1 MNDFSKIIDQAKNL
15 QAKMKESQEKIKK
28 IEAEGISGGGTVK
41 VSLNGDGELIKLNI
55 SPETMKENKE
65 IVEDLIIAA
74 HSDAKLKLKS
84 KTSEELSKITGGV
97 TLPPGF
103 KWPF

>member
-15 QAKMKESQEKIKK
+15 QNKMKESQEKIKK

-41 VSLNGDGELIKLNI
+41 VLLNGDGELIKLTI
-55 SPETMKENKE
+55 SPEMMKENKE

-74 HSDAKLKLKS
+74 HGDAKLKLKS

-97 TLPPGF
+97 ALPPGF

>member
-28 IEAEGISGGGTVK
+28 IEAEGVSGGGTVK

-65 IVEDLIIAA
+65 IVEDLIIAT
-74 HSDAKLKLKS
+74 HSNAKLKLKS

>member
-15 QAKMKESQEKIKK
+15 QNKMKESQEKIKK

-41 VSLNGDGELIKLNI
+41 VSLNGDGELIKLTI
-55 SPETMKENKE
+55 SPEIMKENKE

-74 HSDAKLKLKS
+74 HGDAKLKLKS

>member
-15 QAKMKESQEKIKK
+15 QSKMRESQEKIKK

-41 VSLNGDGELIKLNI
+41 VLLNGDGELIKLTI
-55 SPETMKENKE
+55 SPETMKETKE

-74 HSDAKLKLKS
+74 HGDAKLKLKS

>member
-28 IEAEGISGGGTVK
+28 IEAEGVSGGGTVK

-74 HSDAKLKLKS
+74 HSNAKLKLKS

-97 TLPPGF
+97 PLPPGF

>member
-15 QAKMKESQEKIKK
+15 QSKMRESQEKIKK